1 MKRAA
6 TFFPLFPLILLLPL
20 LALVLG
26 VSGAQLPEGRA
37 IERASSSPEV
47 SEYADRPTVEASA
60 NYEAANDSWRVSFV
74 EEQSDTVVA
83 NAVVADDTGE
93 VLRARASPRADEVA
107 YPELSEEEATKI
119 ATANE
124 KVREELSTHRGGYE
138 TEAKYSDGEWS
149 VHFIVDSDDPDPSP
163 VGGVPQAGGG
173 KEVAQA
179 EIDDS
184 TWVAS
189 SVYTGD
195 QVGWN
200 MARGERGAYGKQANF
215 WYVWGPMA
223 FIFALA
229 FLRNDKLFSLR
240 NLDVAVMLS
249 FLVSHAFFR
258 QGIIEEAVLL
268 WYPPLIY
275 LLIRTLLLGFG
286 IGERVEKTSNF
297 PTWLLFA
304 LAAISG
310 GFVLALNTDARVID
324 VGYAGVAGG
333 QLIMDGLLPYGNMP
347 DSVETGDTYGPL
359 NYLLY
364 IPFIV
369 MFGFSGDWD
378 FLPAAH
384 ALTSFS
390 FIAGALAMIYAGWR
404 FSGPKPAAAL
414 VFAWC
419 VFPYTLYS
427 TNNNTNDII
436 VASAAAVGIALA
448 ASPIARGAAIAA
460 GFSIKLYPIILGPLW
475 LLHGGLR
482 RRPVTDFI
490 IGGAA
495 VIVMTFWVLLMDGNP
510 LDNAVLFYEKTLA
523 FQGDRETPWSILA
536 QVPRLSFLQTPLT
549 VLTVVLAIAVAL
561 VPRKR
566 TIRRLAAF
574 SAALVILFQLTVN
587 YWFYPYVTWFEPF
600 IFIALLVA
608 TNEKTELDNDRPSAT
623 ARQEKENQ
631 ASDSEEK
638 EINAE
643 R

>member
-1 MKRAA
+1 MKR
-6 TFFPLFPLILLLPL
+6 PLALLLLVPL
-20 LALVLG
+20 LAFTLG
-26 VSGAQLPEGRA
+26 VAGSQLPEEEA
-37 IERASSSPEV
+37 VERASSAPSI
-47 SEYADRPTVEASA
+47 SEYAENPTVVPSA
-60 NYEAANDSWRVSFV
+60 GYDAATDEWRVSFT
-74 EEQSDTVVA
+74 ESQSGTAVA
-83 NAVVADDTGE
+83 NAVVADGTGE
-93 VLRARASPRADEVA
+93 VSEATPAPRADSVT
-107 YPELSEEEATKI
+107 YPEVSEEEAI
-119 ATANE
+119 RVAAANE
-124 KVREELSTHRGGYE
+124 EIREELSGHEGGYQS
-138 TEAKYSDGEWS
+138 EAEYEDGRWS
-149 VHFIVDSDDPDPSP
+149 VSFIVDDDDGP
-163 VGGVPQAGGG
+163 VGGVPQEGGG

-179 EIDDS
+179 NIDDS
-184 TWVAS
+184 TLVAS
-189 SVYTGD
+189 AVYTGD

-200 MARGERGAYGKQANF
+200 MARGERGAYGKQANY

-223 FIFALA
+223 LIFALA

-249 FLVSHAFFR
+249 FLVSHGLFR
-258 QGIIEEAVLL
+258 QGIIEEAVIL

-275 LLIRTLLLGFG
+275 LLVRTLLLGFG

-304 LAAISG
+304 LAALAG

-333 QLIMDGLLPYGNMP
+333 QLIIDGVLPYGNMP
-347 DSVETGDTYGPL
+347 DDVGTGDTYGPL

-364 IPFIV
+364 VPFIW
-369 MFGFSGDWD
+369 MFGFSGEWD

-390 FIAGALAMIYAGWR
+390 FVAGALAMLYAGWR
-404 FSGPKPAAAL
+404 FSGAKAAAAL

-460 GFSIKLYPIILGPLW
+460 GFSIKLYPLLLGPLW

-482 RRPVTDFI
+482 RRPITDFI
-490 IGGAA
+490 VGGAA
-495 VIVMTFWVLLMDGNP
+495 VILMTFWVLLMDGNP
-510 LDNAVLFYEKTLA
+510 VENARLFFERTLA
-523 FQGDRETPWSILA
+523 FQGDRETPWTIFA
-536 QVPRLSFLQTPLT
+536 QVPALSFLKTPLT
-549 VLTVVLAIAVAL
+549 ILTVILAL
-561 VPRKR
+561 VVAVIPRKR

-608 TNEKTELDNDRPSAT
+608 TNEKTELDGDGRAEGIGENEVHDG
-623 ARQEKENQ
+623 EKEDV
-631 ASDSEEK
+631 A
-638 EINAE
+638 
-643 R
+643 